1 MNSKNN
7 NTALIVIAVI
17 AAFGL
22 VMATAVA
29 VLAIVPQAQAKGA
42 TVVQT
47 NGGFVQTP
55 SGQANN
61 HGHLTCHNFA
71 PLC

>member
-22 VMATAVA
+22 VMATAAA
-29 VLAIVPQAQAKGA
+29 VLAIVPQAHALGRPACSTTK
-42 TVVQT
+42 T
-47 NGGFVQTP
+47 NQCGLEAQ
-55 SGQANN
+55 GQFGS
-61 HGHLTCHNFA
+61 H
-71 PLC
+71 PPP

>member
-22 VMATAVA
+22 VMATAA
-29 VLAIVPQAQAKGA
+29 VLAIVPQAHALGRPACSTTK
-42 TVVQT
+42 T
-47 NGGFVQTP
+47 NQCGLEAQ
-55 SGQANN
+55 GQFGS
-61 HGHLTCHNFA
+61 H
-71 PLC
+71 PPP

>member
-1 MNSKNN
+1 MLMNSKNN

-29 VLAIVPQAQAKGA
+29 VLAIVPQAHAA
-42 TVVQT
+42 
-47 NGGFVQTP
+47 
-55 SGQANN
+55 GQPACSTTKSKQCGLEARGQF
-61 HGHLTCHNFA
+61 GHHPPT
-71 PLC
+71 